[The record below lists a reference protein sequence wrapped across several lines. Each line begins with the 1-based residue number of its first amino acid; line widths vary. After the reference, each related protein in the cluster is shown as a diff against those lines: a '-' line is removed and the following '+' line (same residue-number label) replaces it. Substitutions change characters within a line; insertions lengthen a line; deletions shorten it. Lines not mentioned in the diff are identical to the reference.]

1 MTTSALS
8 KAPGGSWPLRH
19 GGALEALNDA
29 GQWVLD
35 TLREWLQRSRGR
47 HQLAEL
53 GQRML
58 RHVEVP
64 RSAPIHR
71 SNKLFWKE

>member
-1 MTTSALS
+1 MTTIALS

-19 GGALEALNDA
+19 DGAVEALNDA

-35 TLREWLQRSRGR
+35 TLREWLRRSRAR
-47 HQLAEL
+47 HQFAEL
-53 GQRML
+53 GWRML
-58 RHVEVP
+58 RDIEFP
-64 RSAPIHR
+64 GPAPIHL

>member
-8 KAPGGSWPLRH
+8 KATGGSWPLRH

-35 TLREWLQRSRGR
+35 TLREWLQRSRDR
-47 HQLAEL
+47 HQLAGLDQRCCATSRSPL
-53 GQRML
+53 GADSS
-58 RHVEVP
+58 E
-64 RSAPIHR
+64 
-71 SNKLFWKE
+71 